1 MLNNRKRWLKLARQQ
16 GAFKEAERLEQQIVA
31 QNKRKRSD
39 LSVGVA
45 VQKMIS
51 LVAAK
56 QFDEAFAEYRRQV
69 ASLGKFG
76 GGNFFYG
83 IVQPFAEAL
92 LERGDARPRQRS
104 SYACSQSS

>member
-1 MLNNRKRWLKLARQQ
+1 M
-16 GAFKEAERLEQQIVA
+16 
-31 QNKRKRSD
+31 
-39 LSVGVA
+39 
-45 VQKMIS
+45 QKMIS

-92 LERGDARPRQRS
+92 LER
-104 SYACSQSS
+104 

>member
-1 MLNNRKRWLKLARQQ
+1 M
-16 GAFKEAERLEQQIVA
+16 
-31 QNKRKRSD
+31 
-39 LSVGVA
+39 
-45 VQKMIS
+45 QKIIS

-83 IVQPFAEAL
+83 IVQPFAEAV
-92 LERGDARPRQRS
+92 LERPAMRGHAKEVLMLARKALKPERGSILDSRAEGPRKAAADRS
-104 SYACSQSS
+104 RDEIAA